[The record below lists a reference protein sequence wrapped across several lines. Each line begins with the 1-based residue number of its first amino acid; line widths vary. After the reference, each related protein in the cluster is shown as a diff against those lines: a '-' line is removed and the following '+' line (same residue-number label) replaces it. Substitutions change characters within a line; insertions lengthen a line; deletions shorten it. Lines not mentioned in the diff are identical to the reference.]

1 MESISKTTVTLSKP
15 VYLDNLTEKA
25 DIKKNIALNEF
36 GLPIYPPENN
46 NQGSNKQKLI
56 KPEQEIT
63 ADNKE
68 KLLEKMYLIT
78 QNTEQS
84 FKEDKIK
91 FTDKS
96 VQIGDDKIEF
106 NNAGEAIYVNSQKE
120 KFNILN
126 ILDNMTPRQQIIMEL
141 CLRVYNDMNISTSKL
156 VTSMSGLYQE
166 LIKEQAHKTRVA
178 AAISLVT
185 SIAACSITVG
195 IQVLSAVS
203 TMKKSATT
211 PAPQKISE
219 QKINEPKE
227 DIKNQEVDIKENTSE
242 TKENGIEMDE
252 MGEMDEIGE
261 MGEMG
266 EMDEMDEMG
275 EMGEQCKKVEEE
287 PQNKKEEE
295 KQSHDDYKAT
305 NQNNWFAVSKI
316 MEGISTHS
324 HVINQAIIALGKTG
338 EEYIRSEKDIKEVNK
353 NNAHTSEQTLESQ
366 ISSSVQ
372 AKTSML
378 EMMNSIVNTILNT
391 DQALV
396 DNMRKS

>member
-1 MESISKTTVTLSKP
+1 MEPINKTTVTLSKP
-15 VYLDNLTEKA
+15 VYLDNITEKA

-242 TKENGIEMDE
+242 TKENGIEM
-252 MGEMDEIGE
+252 
-261 MGEMG
+261 GEMG
-266 EMDEMDEMG
+266 EMDEMD

>member
-1 MESISKTTVTLSKP
+1 MEPISKTTVTLSKP
-15 VYLDNLTEKA
+15 VYLDNLPDKA

-36 GLPIYPPENN
+36 GLPIYSPENN

-227 DIKNQEVDIKENTSE
+227 YIKNQEVDIKENMSE
-242 TKENGIEMDE
+242 TKENGIET
-252 MGEMDEIGE
+252 
-261 MGEMG
+261 
-266 EMDEMDEMG
+266 G

-305 NQNNWFAVSKI
+305 NQNRWLAVSTM
-316 MEGISTHS
+316 MEGISIHS

-391 DQALV
+391 DQTLV

>member
-1 MESISKTTVTLSKP
+1 MEPISKTTVTLSKP
-15 VYLDNLTEKA
+15 VYLDNLPEKA

-36 GLPIYPPENN
+36 GLPIYSPENN

-227 DIKNQEVDIKENTSE
+227 YIKNQEVDIKENMSE
-242 TKENGIEMDE
+242 TKENGIET
-252 MGEMDEIGE
+252 G
-261 MGEMG
+261 
-266 EMDEMDEMG
+266 EMG

-305 NQNNWFAVSKI
+305 NQNRWLAVSTM
-316 MEGISTHS
+316 MEGISIHS

-391 DQALV
+391 DQTLV

>member
-1 MESISKTTVTLSKP
+1 MEPISKTTVTLSKP
-15 VYLDNLTEKA
+15 VYLDNLPEKA

-36 GLPIYPPENN
+36 GLPIYSPENN

-106 NNAGEAIYVNSQKE
+106 NNAGEAIYVNSKKE

-227 DIKNQEVDIKENTSE
+227 YIKNQEVDIKENMSE
-242 TKENGIEMDE
+242 TKENGIET
-252 MGEMDEIGE
+252 G
-261 MGEMG
+261 
-266 EMDEMDEMG
+266 EMG

-305 NQNNWFAVSKI
+305 NQNRWLAVSTM
-316 MEGISTHS
+316 MEGISIHS

-391 DQALV
+391 DQTLV

>member
-1 MESISKTTVTLSKP
+1 MEPINKTTVTLSKP
-15 VYLDNLTEKA
+15 VYLDNITEKA

-185 SIAACSITVG
+185 SIAACSITAG

-242 TKENGIEMDE
+242 TKENGIEM
-252 MGEMDEIGE
+252 GE

-266 EMDEMDEMG
+266 EMD

>member
-1 MESISKTTVTLSKP
+1 MEPISKTTVTLSKP
-15 VYLDNLTEKA
+15 VYLDNLPEKA

-36 GLPIYPPENN
+36 GLPIYSPENN

-219 QKINEPKE
+219 QKTNEPKE
-227 DIKNQEVDIKENTSE
+227 YIKNQEVDIKENMSE
-242 TKENGIEMDE
+242 TKENGIET
-252 MGEMDEIGE
+252 
-261 MGEMG
+261 
-266 EMDEMDEMG
+266 G

-305 NQNNWFAVSKI
+305 NQNRWLAVSTM
-316 MEGISTHS
+316 MEGISIHS

-391 DQALV
+391 DQTLV

>member
-1 MESISKTTVTLSKP
+1 MEPISKTTVTLSKP
-15 VYLDNLTEKA
+15 VYLDNLPEKA

-36 GLPIYPPENN
+36 GLPIYSPENN

-106 NNAGEAIYVNSQKE
+106 NNAGEAIYVNSKKE

-227 DIKNQEVDIKENTSE
+227 YIKNQEVDIKENMSE
-242 TKENGIEMDE
+242 TKENGI
-252 MGEMDEIGE
+252 
-261 MGEMG
+261 
-266 EMDEMDEMG
+266 EMG

-305 NQNNWFAVSKI
+305 NQNRWLAVSTM
-316 MEGISTHS
+316 MEGISIHS

-391 DQALV
+391 DQTLV

>member
-1 MESISKTTVTLSKP
+1 MEPISKTTVTLSKP
-15 VYLDNLTEKA
+15 VYLDNLPEKA

-36 GLPIYPPENN
+36 GLPIYSPENN

-195 IQVLSAVS
+195 IQILSAVS
-203 TMKKSATT
+203 TIKKSATT

-227 DIKNQEVDIKENTSE
+227 YIKNQEVDIKENMSE
-242 TKENGIEMDE
+242 TKENGIET
-252 MGEMDEIGE
+252 
-261 MGEMG
+261 
-266 EMDEMDEMG
+266 G

-305 NQNNWFAVSKI
+305 NQNRWLAVSTM
-316 MEGISTHS
+316 MEGISIHS

-391 DQALV
+391 DQTLV

>member
-1 MESISKTTVTLSKP
+1 
-15 VYLDNLTEKA
+15 
-25 DIKKNIALNEF
+25 
-36 GLPIYPPENN
+36 
-46 NQGSNKQKLI
+46 
-56 KPEQEIT
+56 
-63 ADNKE
+63 
-68 KLLEKMYLIT
+68 MYLIT

-106 NNAGEAIYVNSQKE
+106 NNAGEAIYVNSKKE

-227 DIKNQEVDIKENTSE
+227 YIKNQEVDIKENMSE
-242 TKENGIEMDE
+242 TKENGIET
-252 MGEMDEIGE
+252 G
-261 MGEMG
+261 
-266 EMDEMDEMG
+266 EMG

-305 NQNNWFAVSKI
+305 NQNRWLAVSTM
-316 MEGISTHS
+316 MEGISIHS

-391 DQALV
+391 DQTLV

>member
-1 MESISKTTVTLSKP
+1 MEPISKTTVTLSKP
-15 VYLDNLTEKA
+15 VYLDNLPEKA

-36 GLPIYPPENN
+36 GLPIYFPENN

-106 NNAGEAIYVNSQKE
+106 NNAGEAIYVNSKKE

-195 IQVLSAVS
+195 IQVLSVVS

-227 DIKNQEVDIKENTSE
+227 YIKNQEVDIKENMSE
-242 TKENGIEMDE
+242 TKENGIET
-252 MGEMDEIGE
+252 G
-261 MGEMG
+261 
-266 EMDEMDEMG
+266 EMG

-305 NQNNWFAVSKI
+305 NQNRWLAVSTM
-316 MEGISTHS
+316 MEGISIHS

-391 DQALV
+391 DQTLV

>member
-1 MESISKTTVTLSKP
+1 MEPISKTTVTLSKP

-126 ILDNMTPRQQIIMEL
+126 ILNNMTPRQQIIMEL

-252 MGEMDEIGE
+252 MG
-261 MGEMG
+261 
-266 EMDEMDEMG
+266 EMG

>member
-1 MESISKTTVTLSKP
+1 MEPISKTTVTLSKP
-15 VYLDNLTEKA
+15 VYLDNLPEKA
-25 DIKKNIALNEF
+25 DIKKNIALDEF
-36 GLPIYPPENN
+36 GLPIYSPENN

-227 DIKNQEVDIKENTSE
+227 YIKNQEVDIKENMSE
-242 TKENGIEMDE
+242 TKENGIET
-252 MGEMDEIGE
+252 GET
-261 MGEMG
+261 
-266 EMDEMDEMG
+266 G

-305 NQNNWFAVSKI
+305 NQNRWLAVSTM
-316 MEGISTHS
+316 MEGISIHS

-391 DQALV
+391 DQTLV

>member
-1 MESISKTTVTLSKP
+1 MEPINKTTVTLSKP
-15 VYLDNLTEKA
+15 VYLDNITEKA

-242 TKENGIEMDE
+242 TKENGIEMGE
-252 MGEMDEIGE
+252 MGEMDE

-266 EMDEMDEMG
+266 EMD

-305 NQNNWFAVSKI
+305 KQNNWFAVSKI

>member
-1 MESISKTTVTLSKP
+1 MEPISKTTVTLSKP
-15 VYLDNLTEKA
+15 VYLDNLPEKA

-36 GLPIYPPENN
+36 GLPIYSPENN

-227 DIKNQEVDIKENTSE
+227 YIKNQEVDIKENMSE
-242 TKENGIEMDE
+242 TKENGIET
-252 MGEMDEIGE
+252 GETGE
-261 MGEMG
+261 TG
-266 EMDEMDEMG
+266 EMG

-305 NQNNWFAVSKI
+305 NQNRWLAVSTM
-316 MEGISTHS
+316 MEGISIHS

-391 DQALV
+391 DQTLV

>member
-1 MESISKTTVTLSKP
+1 MEPISKTTVTLSKP
-15 VYLDNLTEKA
+15 VYLDNLPEKA

-36 GLPIYPPENN
+36 GLPIYFPENN

-106 NNAGEAIYVNSQKE
+106 NNAGEAIYVNSKKE

-227 DIKNQEVDIKENTSE
+227 YIKNQEVDIKENMSE
-242 TKENGIEMDE
+242 TKENGIET
-252 MGEMDEIGE
+252 G
-261 MGEMG
+261 
-266 EMDEMDEMG
+266 EMG

-305 NQNNWFAVSKI
+305 NQNRWLAVSTM
-316 MEGISTHS
+316 MEGISIHS

-391 DQALV
+391 DQTLV

>member
-1 MESISKTTVTLSKP
+1 MEPISKTTVTLSKP

-261 MGEMG
+261 MGEM
-266 EMDEMDEMG
+266 DEMGEMG

>member
-1 MESISKTTVTLSKP
+1 MEPISKTTVTLSKP
-15 VYLDNLTEKA
+15 VYLDNLPEKA

-36 GLPIYPPENN
+36 GLPIYSPENN

-227 DIKNQEVDIKENTSE
+227 YIKNQEVDIKENMSE
-242 TKENGIEMDE
+242 TKENGIET
-252 MGEMDEIGE
+252 G
-261 MGEMG
+261 
-266 EMDEMDEMG
+266 EMG

-295 KQSHDDYKAT
+295 KQSNDDYKAT
-305 NQNNWFAVSKI
+305 NQNRWLAVSTM
-316 MEGISTHS
+316 MEGISIHS

-353 NNAHTSEQTLESQ
+353 NNTHTSEQTLESQ

-391 DQALV
+391 DQTLV

>member
-1 MESISKTTVTLSKP
+1 MEPISKTTVTLSKP

-252 MGEMDEIGE
+252 MGEM
-261 MGEMG
+261 
-266 EMDEMDEMG
+266 G

-324 HVINQAIIALGKTG
+324 YVINQAIIALGKTG

>member
-1 MESISKTTVTLSKP
+1 MEPISKTTVTLSKP
-15 VYLDNLTEKA
+15 VYLDNLPEKA

-36 GLPIYPPENN
+36 GLPIYSPENN

-227 DIKNQEVDIKENTSE
+227 YIKNQEVDIKENMSE
-242 TKENGIEMDE
+242 TKENGIET
-252 MGEMDEIGE
+252 GEIG
-261 MGEMG
+261 
-266 EMDEMDEMG
+266 EMG

-305 NQNNWFAVSKI
+305 NQNRWLAVSTM
-316 MEGISTHS
+316 MEGISIHS

-391 DQALV
+391 DQTLV

>member
-1 MESISKTTVTLSKP
+1 MEPISKTTVTLSKP
-15 VYLDNLTEKA
+15 VYLDNLPEKA

-36 GLPIYPPENN
+36 GLPIYSPENN

-126 ILDNMTPRQQIIMEL
+126 ILDNMTPRQQNIMEL

-219 QKINEPKE
+219 QKTNEPKE
-227 DIKNQEVDIKENTSE
+227 YIKNQEVDIKENMSE
-242 TKENGIEMDE
+242 TKENGIET
-252 MGEMDEIGE
+252 
-261 MGEMG
+261 
-266 EMDEMDEMG
+266 G

-305 NQNNWFAVSKI
+305 NQNRWLAVSTM
-316 MEGISTHS
+316 MEGISIHS

-391 DQALV
+391 DQTLV

>member
-1 MESISKTTVTLSKP
+1 MEPISKTTVTLSKP
-15 VYLDNLTEKA
+15 VYLDNLPEKA

-36 GLPIYPPENN
+36 GLPIYFPENN

-106 NNAGEAIYVNSQKE
+106 NNAGEAIYVNSKKE

-178 AAISLVT
+178 AAISLET

-195 IQVLSAVS
+195 IQVLSVVS

-227 DIKNQEVDIKENTSE
+227 YIKNQEVDIKENMSE
-242 TKENGIEMDE
+242 TKENGIET
-252 MGEMDEIGE
+252 
-261 MGEMG
+261 
-266 EMDEMDEMG
+266 G

-305 NQNNWFAVSKI
+305 NQNRWLAVSTM
-316 MEGISTHS
+316 MEGISIHS

-391 DQALV
+391 DQTLV

>member
-1 MESISKTTVTLSKP
+1 MEPISKTTVTLSKP
-15 VYLDNLTEKA
+15 VYLDNLPEKA

-36 GLPIYPPENN
+36 GLPIYFPENN

-106 NNAGEAIYVNSQKE
+106 NNAGEAIYVNSKKE

-227 DIKNQEVDIKENTSE
+227 YIKNQEVDIKENMSE
-242 TKENGIEMDE
+242 TKENGIET
-252 MGEMDEIGE
+252 GE
-261 MGEMG
+261 MGEI
-266 EMDEMDEMG
+266 
-275 EMGEQCKKVEEE
+275 GEQCKKVEEE

-305 NQNNWFAVSKI
+305 NQNRWLAVSTM
-316 MEGISTHS
+316 MEGISIHS

-391 DQALV
+391 DQTLV

>member
-1 MESISKTTVTLSKP
+1 MEPISKTTVTLSKP
-15 VYLDNLTEKA
+15 VYLDNLPEKA

-36 GLPIYPPENN
+36 GLPIYSPENN

-227 DIKNQEVDIKENTSE
+227 YIKNQEVDIKENMSE
-242 TKENGIEMDE
+242 TKENGIET
-252 MGEMDEIGE
+252 
-261 MGEMG
+261 
-266 EMDEMDEMG
+266 G

-305 NQNNWFAVSKI
+305 NQNRWLAVSTM
-316 MEGISTHS
+316 MEGISIHS

-391 DQALV
+391 DQTLV

>member
-1 MESISKTTVTLSKP
+1 MEPISKTTVTLSKP
-15 VYLDNLTEKA
+15 VYLDNLPEKA

-36 GLPIYPPENN
+36 GLPIYFPENN

-106 NNAGEAIYVNSQKE
+106 NNAGEAIYVNSKKE

-126 ILDNMTPRQQIIMEL
+126 ILYNMTPRQQIIMEL

-227 DIKNQEVDIKENTSE
+227 YIKNQEVDIKENMSE
-242 TKENGIEMDE
+242 TKENGIET
-252 MGEMDEIGE
+252 GE
-261 MGEMG
+261 MG
-266 EMDEMDEMG
+266 EMG

-305 NQNNWFAVSKI
+305 NQNRWLAVSTM
-316 MEGISTHS
+316 MEGISIHS

-391 DQALV
+391 DQTLV

>member
-1 MESISKTTVTLSKP
+1 MEPISKTTVTLSKP

-252 MGEMDEIGE
+252 MGEM
-261 MGEMG
+261 
-266 EMDEMDEMG
+266 G

>member
-1 MESISKTTVTLSKP
+1 MEPISKTTVTLSKP
-15 VYLDNLTEKA
+15 VYQDNLTEKA

-219 QKINEPKE
+219 QKINELKE

-252 MGEMDEIGE
+252 IG
-261 MGEMG
+261 
-266 EMDEMDEMG
+266 EMG

>member
-1 MESISKTTVTLSKP
+1 MEPISKTTVTLSKP

-252 MGEMDEIGE
+252 MGG
-261 MGEMG
+261 MG
-266 EMDEMDEMG
+266 EMDEMDEMGEMG

>member
-1 MESISKTTVTLSKP
+1 MEPINKTTVTLSKP

-78 QNTEQS
+78 QNMEQS

-106 NNAGEAIYVNSQKE
+106 NNAGEAIYVNSPKE

-242 TKENGIEMDE
+242 TKENGIEM
-252 MGEMDEIGE
+252 
-261 MGEMG
+261 
-266 EMDEMDEMG
+266 G

>member
-1 MESISKTTVTLSKP
+1 MEPISKTTVTLSKP
-15 VYLDNLTEKA
+15 VYLDNLPEKA

-36 GLPIYPPENN
+36 GLPIYFPENN

-106 NNAGEAIYVNSQKE
+106 NNAGEAIYVNSKKE

-195 IQVLSAVS
+195 IQVLSVVS

-227 DIKNQEVDIKENTSE
+227 YIKNQEVDIKENMSE
-242 TKENGIEMDE
+242 TKENGIET
-252 MGEMDEIGE
+252 GE
-261 MGEMG
+261 MG
-266 EMDEMDEMG
+266 EMG

-305 NQNNWFAVSKI
+305 NQNRWLAVSTM
-316 MEGISTHS
+316 MEGISIHS

-391 DQALV
+391 DQTLV

>member
-1 MESISKTTVTLSKP
+1 MEPISKTTVTLSKP
-15 VYLDNLTEKA
+15 VYLDNLPEKA
-25 DIKKNIALNEF
+25 DIKKNITLNEF
-36 GLPIYPPENN
+36 GLPIYSPENN

-166 LIKEQAHKTRVA
+166 LIKEQANKTRVA
-178 AAISLVT
+178 AAISLAGAIT
-185 SIAACSITVG
+185 ACTVTVG
-195 IQVLSAVS
+195 IQALSAIS
-203 TMKKSATT
+203 TIKKSATT
-211 PAPQKISE
+211 PEP
-219 QKINEPKE
+219 QKINEQKTNELKKE
-227 DIKNQEVDIKENTSE
+227 SMKNQGEDIKENSIE
-242 TKENGIEMDE
+242 TNETNETN
-252 MGEMDEIGE
+252 
-261 MGEMG
+261 
-266 EMDEMDEMG
+266 
-275 EMGEQCKKVEEE
+275 EQYKKVEEE
-287 PQNKKEEE
+287 PQDKKEED
-295 KQSHDDYKAT
+295 KQSNDDYIKAK
-305 NQNNWFAVSKI
+305 NQNKWFAVSTI
-316 MEGISTHS
+316 IESISTHS
-324 HVINQAIIALGKTG
+324 HLFNQSIITLGKTG

-391 DQALV
+391 DQTLV

>member
-1 MESISKTTVTLSKP
+1 MEPISKTTVTLSKP

-63 ADNKE
+63 ADNKK

-252 MGEMDEIGE
+252 MGEM
-261 MGEMG
+261 
-266 EMDEMDEMG
+266 G

-324 HVINQAIIALGKTG
+324 YVINQAIIALGKTG

>member
-1 MESISKTTVTLSKP
+1 MEPISKTTVTLSKP
-15 VYLDNLTEKA
+15 VYLDNLPEKA

-36 GLPIYPPENN
+36 GLPIYSPENN

-219 QKINEPKE
+219 QKTNEPKE
-227 DIKNQEVDIKENTSE
+227 YIKNQEVDIKENMSE
-242 TKENGIEMDE
+242 TKENGIET
-252 MGEMDEIGE
+252 GE
-261 MGEMG
+261 MG
-266 EMDEMDEMG
+266 EMG

-305 NQNNWFAVSKI
+305 NQNRWLAVSTM
-316 MEGISTHS
+316 MEGISIHS

-391 DQALV
+391 DQTLV